1 MNDDINNYLENLKK
15 VQSLKVERVSHFE
28 YSEKA
33 KIPYKVH
40 SLVESLNCR
49 MIDFCESIDSLIKT
63 NHIIPAVSLIRSTFE
78 VTAIIYRI
86 SSNVEKSVIDNKLT
100 DNFDDLI
107 MKLNFGTRYSNDY
120 SAINIMTN
128 IEKTDKAHYEFSRFY
143 NELCEFV
150 HPNWDGVL
158 GSYSELNEIE
168 RNTLIFKTV
177 TTQNQIYK
185 WIEASFIISMD
196 IYLMEA
202 NKLKLNIKNFAKI
215 CESELKI

>member
-1 MNDDINNYLENLKK
+1 MRDEKYNYFDNLIKI
-15 VQSLKVERVSHFE
+15 QSLKVEQVRHFE
-28 YSEKA
+28 YSKKA
-33 KIPYKVH
+33 IIPYKVH

-49 MIDFCESIDSLIKT
+49 MIDFCESIDLLVKT
-63 NHIIPAVSLIRSTFE
+63 NHIIPAVSLIRSTYE

-86 SSNVEKSVIDNKLT
+86 SSNVEKSVLDNKLT

-107 MKLNFGTRYSNDY
+107 MKLNFGTRYSNNY

-128 IEKTDKAHYEFSRFY
+128 IEKTDKAHFEFSRFY

-177 TTQNQIYK
+177 TTQNQVYE
-185 WIEASFIISMD
+185 WIEASFIICMD

-202 NKLKLNIKNFAKI
+202 NKLKSNIKEFAKI
-215 CESELKI
+215 CESELKT